1 MICMKKIGCGSVLA
15 VVRRSLVAGV
25 AVALS
30 WLGVSCS
37 VFDDPLPSYSDSS
50 IVNVGDIAPQF
61 IVESISGEW
70 LSVAGE
76 NDPATL
82 FVLFS
87 HTCPDCRALLDA
99 IKLKIDSGVVPPRI
113 VAVSRG
119 GTLSEISAYAEQNGY
134 TIPMAADPD
143 AVVYYQYATMYVP
156 RCYVI
161 DAEGR
166 VQYMSYE
173 NSADEVDILFSH
185 TALH

>member
-1 MICMKKIGCGSVLA
+1 MLRMLH
-15 VVRRSLVAGV
+15 RSLVVGV

-30 WLGVSCS
+30 WLGAACS
-37 VFDDPLPSYSDSS
+37 VFDDPPTSYSDSS
-50 IVNVGDIAPQF
+50 IVKVGDIAPPF
-61 IVESISGEW
+61 VVESITGEW
-70 LSVAGE
+70 LSVGGD

-82 FVLFS
+82 LILFS
-87 HTCPDCRALLDA
+87 HTCPDCKALLDA
-99 IKLKIDSGVVPPRI
+99 IKSKIDSGVVPPRI

-119 GTLSEISAYAEQNGY
+119 GTLSDISAYAEQNGY
-134 TIPMAADPD
+134 TIPMAANPD

-161 DAEGR
+161 DSEGR

-173 NSADEVDILFSH
+173 NSADVVDTLLSH